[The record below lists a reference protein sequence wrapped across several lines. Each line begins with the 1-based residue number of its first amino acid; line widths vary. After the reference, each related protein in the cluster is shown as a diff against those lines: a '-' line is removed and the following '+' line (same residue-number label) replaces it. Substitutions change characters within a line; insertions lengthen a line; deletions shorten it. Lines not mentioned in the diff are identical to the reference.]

1 MVATRNITDLN
12 SLVTP
17 QADDILLIVQ
27 RLSSTSTEAKQITW
41 ANVQEALQ
49 DIVGSLATST
59 GQITFTYDDTN
70 GTLSAN
76 VVDNTSTQKSIYSE
90 GGSQISTRQE
100 ANFVDGVGINVAV
113 ADNPVSD
120 RADIT
125 VSNTGI
131 VSSINNTVAGTVY
144 EFLSNVT
151 VNADGSK
158 TLELRPLKLGSN
170 RITATYTDNN
180 QSLTL
185 DIDPST
191 IDINTL
197 NTATPLSVSV
207 GGTGASTAAVAR
219 NNLGAAK
226 SGSNSDISALSGLT
240 TPLSINQ
247 GGTGDSNAAG
257 ALLNLGGL
265 NSCAGVGAAGEQI
278 VYQTQALVSGAY
290 RAEFKGIKPNAT
302 NYITVATD
310 GSDIALG
317 ANPNNILDAV
327 SGARNVN
334 GARITNAGNPINSN
348 DLATKA
354 YVDSQTT
361 GLNVKD
367 ACRVA
372 STGNI
377 AGTYDS
383 VSQTLTAGSNGVFT
397 IDQIT
402 PNLNDRVLLKDQST
416 GSENGIYRLST
427 AGDASTPWV
436 LTRADDFNISSEVG
450 PGSFTFVTE
459 GFLNGGRS
467 YVQSTVNP
475 VLDFDTL
482 NFVVFGQSTIG
493 NNTISNAKLEA
504 VDESTI
510 KGRAAGVG
518 TGNVSDLTPD
528 QVLAVLNTAS
538 VATLDYNRISFPAV
552 SDTNSRVSVYLNQ
565 DTSATGTRRS
575 VRLVEGSNI
584 SITGVDDSANEEAV
598 VTITSNAAPLDSPT
612 FTGTVTIPSGASIA
626 DYAPLDS
633 PTFTGSVTI
642 PSGASIAG
650 YAALDTAQTF
660 TAAQRGDITTVSDNP
675 SGSLTLDFSATNNF
689 SVTLSGSAGNT
700 RVLANP
706 TNVVA
711 GQSGIITVIQ
721 SSSGTNLLTY
731 GSYWD
736 FRGSNTSISTSA
748 GAIDTIAYYCV
759 ASNVIRAVIIKGS

>member
-12 SLVTP
+12 TLVTP

-41 ANVQEALQ
+41 ASMQEALQ
-49 DIVGSLATST
+49 DIVGSQATDT
-59 GQITFTYDDTN
+59 NQVTFTYDDTN
-70 GTLSAN
+70 GTLTAN
-76 VVDNTSTQKSIYSE
+76 IVNNTSTQKSIYSE
-90 GGSQISTRQE
+90 GGTQISTRQE
-100 ANFVDGVGINVAV
+100 ANFIDGVGVDV
-113 ADNPVSD
+113 TVSDNSGSD

-125 VSNTGI
+125 ISNTGI
-131 VSSINNTVAGTVY
+131 VNSINNTVAGTVY
-144 EFLSNVT
+144 EFQSNLT
-151 VNADGSK
+151 TNADGSK
-158 TLELRPLKLGSN
+158 TLELRPLKLASN
-170 RITATYTDNN
+170 RITASYTDNN

-185 DIDPST
+185 DIDPSS
-191 IDINTL
+191 IDINSLDTT
-197 NTATPLSVSV
+197 NPLSVAI

-240 TPLSINQ
+240 TPLSIQQ

-265 NSCAGVGAAGEQI
+265 NSCAGVGAAGEQV

-327 SGARNVN
+327 SGARNIN

-367 ACRVA
+367 ACRAA
-372 STGNI
+372 STGNV

-383 VSQTLTAGSNGVFT
+383 VSQTLTAGSNGAFT
-397 IDQIT
+397 IDQIS
-402 PNLNDRVLLKDQST
+402 PNLNDRILLKDQTT

-427 AGDASTPWV
+427 AGNASTPWV

-459 GFLNGGRS
+459 GYLNGGRS
-467 YVQSTVNP
+467 YVQSAVNP
-475 VLDFDTL
+475 ILDFDALT
-482 NFVVFGQSTIG
+482 FVVFGQSTIG
-493 NNTISNAKLEA
+493 NNTIANSKLET
-504 VDESTI
+504 VNESTI

-518 TGNVSDLTPD
+518 TGNVSDLTAD

-538 VATLDYNRISFPAV
+538 AATLDYARISFPAT
-552 SDTNSRVSVYLNQ
+552 SDTNSRVSVLRNT
-565 DTSATGTRRS
+565 DTSATGTRRGI
-575 VRLVEGSNI
+575 RFIEGSNI
-584 SITGVDDSANEEAV
+584 SLSISDDSANEEV
-598 VTITSNAAPLDSPT
+598 DVTISSNAAPVDSPT

-626 DYAPLDS
+626 DYAPINN

-650 YAALDTAQTF
+650 YAALNAAQTF
-660 TAAQRGDITTVSDNP
+660 TAAQRGDITLISDNP
-675 SGSLTLDFSATNNF
+675 SGSLTLDFSASNNF
-689 SVTLSGSAGNT
+689 SVTLSGASGNS
-700 RVLANP
+700 RVLSNP

-721 SSSGTNLLTY
+721 SSNGSNLLTF

-736 FRGSNTSISTSA
+736 IRGANTSVSTGA